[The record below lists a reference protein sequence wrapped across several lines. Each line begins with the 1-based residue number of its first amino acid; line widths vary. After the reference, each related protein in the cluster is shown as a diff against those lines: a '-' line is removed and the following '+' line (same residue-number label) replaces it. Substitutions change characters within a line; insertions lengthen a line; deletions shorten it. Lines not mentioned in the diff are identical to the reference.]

1 MTMIEKEKATDR
13 AVTNSTNREYLS
25 KLETLLST
33 VAQATKEEPVTRH
46 DLGWILGC
54 RDREVRDYIDTLR
67 DRGHRICMK
76 TVDGGGYWLAKSD
89 SEYEEFKRQYLAY
102 PRTAERRARAMDRG
116 PIEGQVMIGE

>member
-1 MTMIEKEKATDR
+1 MTMNEKEKATDR

-33 VAQATKEEPVTRH
+33 VERATKEEPVTRH
-46 DLGWILGC
+46 DLSWILGC
-54 RDREVRDYIDTLR
+54 RDREVRDYIDDLR
-67 DRGHRICMK
+67 DKGYRICMK
-76 TVDGGGYWLAKSD
+76 TVDGGGYWLAKTD
-89 SEYEEFKRQYLAY
+89 SEYAAFRKQYLAY